1 MSIIKCCSVALLILL
16 PAFAQRDFL
25 TPDEVN
31 KVREAQE
38 PDVRLAL
45 YANFAQLRMEMLRNY
60 FSNTKAGRSA
70 LIHDTLE
77 DYIKIIEAIDTVADD
92 ALRRKLD
99 LTVGISEVAKAEEKM
114 LAELQKFSASEPK
127 DISRYEFVLKNA
139 IEVTQDSLEISQ
151 QDLASRGKGVTDRE
165 AARLKEREALLTTE
179 DKKEKEEAEKKSG
192 ETETKKPTRKA
203 PTLRKKGEV
212 PPP

>member
-1 MSIIKCCSVALLILL
+1 MKRLILFLIAL
-16 PAFAQRDFL
+16 PLLAQRDFL
-25 TPDEVN
+25 TPDEVERI
-31 KVREAQE
+31 REAQE
-38 PDVRLAL
+38 PNLRLTL
-45 YANFAQLRMEMLRNY
+45 YTNYAKLRLELLKQLFAKE
-60 FSNTKAGRSA
+60 KPGRSI
-70 LIHDTLE
+70 LIYNQLDQYT
-77 DYIKIIEAIDTVADD
+77 KIIEAIDVVADD

-99 LTVGISEVAKAEEKM
+99 LTLGITEVAKAEEKM

-151 QDLASRGKGVTDRE
+151 QDLKDRGRTVAERE
-165 AARLKEREALLTTE
+165 VAIKKEREALLSTE
-179 DKKEKEEAEKKSG
+179 DKKEKAEAEKKSG
-192 ETETKKPTRKA
+192 ETERKGRKA

>member
-1 MSIIKCCSVALLILL
+1 MKRLILFLIAL
-16 PAFAQRDFL
+16 PLLAQRDFL
-25 TPDEVN
+25 TPDEVERI
-31 KVREAQE
+31 REAQE
-38 PDVRLAL
+38 PNLRLTL
-45 YANFAQLRMEMLRNY
+45 YTNYAKLRLDLLKQLFAKE
-60 FSNTKAGRSA
+60 KPGRSI
-70 LIHDTLE
+70 LIYNQLDQYT
-77 DYIKIIEAIDTVADD
+77 KIIEAIDIVADD

-99 LTVGISEVAKAEEKM
+99 LTLGITEVAKAEEKM

-151 QDLASRGKGVTDRE
+151 QDLKDRGRTVAERE
-165 AARLKEREALLTTE
+165 VAIKKEREALLSTE
-179 DKKEKEEAEKKSG
+179 DKKEKAEAEKKSG
-192 ETETKKPTRKA
+192 ETERKGRKA

>member
-1 MSIIKCCSVALLILL
+1 MKRLILFLIAL
-16 PAFAQRDFL
+16 PLLAQRDFL
-25 TPDEVN
+25 TPDEVERI
-31 KVREAQE
+31 REAQE
-38 PDVRLAL
+38 PNLRLTL
-45 YANFAQLRMEMLRNY
+45 YTNYAKLRLDLLKQLFAKE
-60 FSNTKAGRSA
+60 KPGRSI
-70 LIHDTLE
+70 LIYNQLDQYT
-77 DYIKIIEAIDTVADD
+77 KIIEAIDIVADD

-99 LTVGISEVAKAEEKM
+99 LTLGITEVAKAEEKM

-151 QDLASRGKGVTDRE
+151 QDLKDRGRTVAEREVTIK
-165 AARLKEREALLTTE
+165 KEREALLSTE
-179 DKKEKEEAEKKSG
+179 DKKEKAEAEKKSG
-192 ETETKKPTRKA
+192 ETERKGRKA